1 MSKQPAIT
9 DRAGF
14 ARSAAYDQHRPSY
27 TATAVEKLLQ
37 EVRMAGHTH
46 AKILDLGAGTGI
58 FTAVLADRDEQYEII
73 AVEPHH
79 DMRKVLDERKL
90 RNATVLEGKADGIP
104 LEDESVDAVI
114 CAQVNDIAVLPY
126 LAIHTSMRY

>member
-1 MSKQPAIT
+1 MPHQPATT

-14 ARSAAYDQHRPSY
+14 AKSAAYDQNRPSY
-27 TATAVEKLLQ
+27 TATAVENLLQ
-37 EVRMAGHTH
+37 EVRVAGHTH

-114 CAQVNDIAVLPY
+114 CAQVNNIRVPSSFGR
-126 LAIHTSMRY
+126 SM